1 MASTPSEKIDAASDP
16 RSFASKLPEGRQ
28 RFLAHAIE
36 HALACGRRTHADFLR
51 HFPPASIMHALQD
64 HPDLRANIIEVATGV
79 RFKIAVK
86 KSAEACGVDLQIAL
100 DEGETQPNVVVQQFQ
115 PDDRVRYLDA
125 RALWNF
131 LAEGAFW
138 TVSAQKDRARHGIAA
153 EHIAYLLD
161 RALVDQLLTHR
172 DIVEGISVSRMSELL
187 PRTELEMLLAA
198 ALKAGSESK
207 PFVDKTLLS
216 VTPNTTLVRHIPLD
230 WIWDQVVVPRIA
242 EVHGLVPEAT
252 TMSPPVQPPPPL
264 AMSSASSSAMSAPS
278 TPSSSETDIDVKFTM
293 DEPEP
298 AASAMDVEVDEI
310 LGSMDAEGKS
320 GVKSTGPGT
329 GRIAIPK
336 PALKRG

>member
-1 MASTPSEKIDAASDP
+1 MASTPSEKIDAASEP
-16 RSFASKLPEGRQ
+16 RPFASKLPEGRQ

-51 HFPPASIMHALQD
+51 HFPPAAIMHALQD

-86 KSAEACGVDLQIAL
+86 KAAEACGVDLQIAL
-100 DEGETQPNVVVQQFQ
+100 DEGETQAHVVVQQFQ

-125 RALWNF
+125 RAIWSF

-138 TVSAQKDRARHGIAA
+138 TVSPAKDRARHAIAA
-153 EHIAYLLD
+153 EHIAYVLD

-172 DIVEGISVSRMSELL
+172 DIVEGISVTRMSELL

-198 ALKAGSESK
+198 ALKVGSENK
-207 PFVDKTLLS
+207 PFVERTLLTI
-216 VTPNTTLVRHIPLD
+216 TPITTLVRHIPLD
-230 WIWDQVVVPRIA
+230 WIWEQVVMPRIA

-264 AMSSASSSAMSAPS
+264 TISSASAPG
-278 TPSSSETDIDVKFTM
+278 SSETDIEVKVTM

-298 AASAMDVEVDEI
+298 VASAMDVEVDEI
-310 LGSMDAEGKS
+310 LGSMGGQSELDGKS

>member
-1 MASTPSEKIDAASDP
+1 MASTPSEKIDAASEP
-16 RSFASKLPEGRQ
+16 RPFASKLPEGRQ
-28 RFLAHAIE
+28 RFLAHTIE

-51 HFPPASIMHALQD
+51 HFPPAAIMHALQD
-64 HPDLRANIIEVATGV
+64 HPDLRASIIEVATGV

-100 DEGETQPNVVVQQFQ
+100 DEGETQPNVVVQQLH

-125 RALWNF
+125 RALWRF
-131 LAEGAFW
+131 LSEGAFW
-138 TVSAQKDRARHGIAA
+138 TTSAQKDRARHAIAA
-153 EHIAYLLD
+153 EHIAFMLD

-172 DIVEGISVSRMSELL
+172 DIVEGITVTRLSELL

-198 ALKAGSESK
+198 ALKVGSENK
-207 PFVDKTLLS
+207 PFVEKTLLTI
-216 VTPNTTLVRHIPLD
+216 TPITTLVRHIPLD
-230 WIWDQVVVPRIA
+230 WIWEQVVVPRIA

-264 AMSSASSSAMSAPS
+264 MIASASA
-278 TPSSSETDIDVKFTM
+278 PSSSETDIEVKVTM

-310 LGSMDAEGKS
+310 LGSMGEPEGKS
-320 GVKSTGPGT
+320 GVKSTSGPGT